1 MKSIV
6 STCVMLMLLV
16 AVLSS
21 CQKEILPVGNDRPL
35 FEERMSGD
43 DMDVDSEG
51 DDDSSCDDGDT
62 VVGDHNTDGT
72 DDSDDGDDGI
82 NDGDGD
88 DEDDEGGEQRGAN

>member
-43 DMDVDSEG
+43 DMDVDSE

-72 DDSDDGDDGI
+72 GDSDDGDDGI